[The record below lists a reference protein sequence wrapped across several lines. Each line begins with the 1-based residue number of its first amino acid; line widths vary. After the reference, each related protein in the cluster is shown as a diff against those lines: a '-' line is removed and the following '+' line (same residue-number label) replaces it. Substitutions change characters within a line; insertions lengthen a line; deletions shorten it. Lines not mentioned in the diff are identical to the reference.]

1 MNQNFRVYG
10 HLAGMDAAQIQ
21 ACLDGL
27 TSYEC
32 VTPEPGVL
40 DFVHEGFCVDVES
53 DLQRLLPVLG
63 IHVRGIVDVIDHQD
77 WEMYR
82 YTIVAG
88 ELHRDRI
95 ALDNALDTAYASE
108 HRS

>member
-1 MNQNFRVYG
+1 
-10 HLAGMDAAQIQ
+10 
-21 ACLDGL
+21 
-27 TSYEC
+27 
-32 VTPEPGVL
+32 
-40 DFVHEGFCVDVES
+40 
-53 DLQRLLPVLG
+53 VLG